1 MTMNTYRKE
10 KNLKRRKC
18 KNSGSDCE
26 KLQVPKF
33 VTIWQE
39 STVQKEGVRITMRAC
54 SDGNHEIR
62 LSGEK
67 KKILSCLLPSLQTK
81 FGVMDM
87 SSLETLLL
95 IPPYVARYVLKKL
108 AGGGKQDQESPEYV
122 AMSRKPGIAEKWFQK
137 YKDDVYPHDKLII
150 SDKIK
155 LRPPR
160 YFDDR
165 YEVDHKRQM
174 ELIKAKRRKKGK
186 TMGPEGE
193 WDRMQVKRRLKEY
206 KINHLQRSFEN
217 GNLQRPGQQNGIQR
231 SSKPGRG

>member
-1 MTMNTYRKE
+1 MAGEYGTEGGRPHYHACVFGWKPR
-10 KNLKRRKC
+10 
-18 KNSGSDCE
+18 D
-26 KLQVPKF
+26 
-33 VTIWQE
+33 
-39 STVQKEGVRITMRAC
+39 TVVWR
-54 SDGNHEIR
+54 
-62 LSGEK
+62 EK
-67 KKILSCLLPSLQTK
+67 KDFKLFTSEFTNKIWGNGYVVVGDVTFDSAA
-81 FGVMDM
+81 
-87 SSLETLLL
+87 
-95 IPPYVARYVLKKL
+95 YVARYVLKKL

-217 GNLQRPGQQNGIQR
+217 GNLQRPGQQNGNSQR
-231 SSKPGRG
+231 SSILP